1 MTTLARHSLRLL
13 LCLAIGLVLQL
24 HAATAKDIQGD
35 WIVDGPATWDAMKTA
50 PQIAAMPPEQQK
62 MMQEMITKQMST
74 MTSTVTADK
83 IISTKPDGKLEEEAY
98 KVLSIEGDVVK
109 TESTDAAGKVEKTNI
124 QVKGATLVL
133 TNPDQPGMTMVLKR
147 KVAAAAPAPAPAA
160 PVK

>member
-1 MTTLARHSLRLL
+1 MNVIARHSLRLL

-35 WIVDGPATWDAMKTA
+35 WIVDGPATWDAMKAT

-62 MMQEMITKQMST
+62 MMQEMVTQQMSAFS
-74 MTSTVTADK
+74 STLTADK
-83 IISTKPDGKLEEEAY
+83 IISTKPDGKMEEETY
-98 KVLSIEGDVVK
+98 KVIAIEGDVVK

-147 KVAAAAPAPAPAA
+147 KPAAAPAAPA
-160 PVK
+160 K